1 MTYDDAE
8 IRDSRIFG
16 IGAKTTCSE
25 WAYFP
30 VQNIVSWLLILVVI
44 LYHICTTNTLNKRV
58 NINILESYPKVD
70 KFCSVTFLNNQI
82 GISVFSSMNGKPPAT
97 ENLCTGTL
105 PLKISLRT
113 CACTTLS
120 SE

>member
-1 MTYDDAE
+1 MTDDEAE

-70 KFCSVTFLNNQI
+70 KFVIGLQTVCDKFLRHHILIDRTEVDVLIALDNPHLDAV
-82 GISVFSSMNGKPPAT
+82 GILG
-97 ENLCTGTL
+97 CQ
-105 PLKISLRT
+105 
-113 CACTTLS
+113 
-120 SE
+120 

>member
-1 MTYDDAE
+1 MTDDEAE

-70 KFCSVTFLNNQI
+70 KFCIGNKKYRIGNIRTTSKERPRLWQRLRQI
-82 GISVFSSMNGKPPAT
+82 YEPM
-97 ENLCTGTL
+97 GTDS
-105 PLKISLRT
+105 PRYPTWRQTLKT
-113 CACTTLS
+113 
-120 SE
+120 

>member
-1 MTYDDAE
+1 MNYAYCQRVMTDDEAE

-44 LYHICTTNTLNKRV
+44 LYHICTTNSLNKRV

-70 KFCSVTFLNNQI
+70 KFCI
-82 GISVFSSMNGKPPAT
+82 GK
-97 ENLCTGTL
+97 
-105 PLKISLRT
+105 
-113 CACTTLS
+113 
-120 SE
+120 